1 MTFWGSNSNSTQQY
15 SAPAAAPASAASG
28 SSASNPA
35 YTPTHADPSVITAGL
50 QLASKPGASTKPEFS
65 TKFNSLVGGAG
76 GLGRLPSLAR
86 RSLIGGA

>member
-1 MTFWGSNSNSTQQY
+1 MTFFGGGSPAQPTPQTVT
-15 SAPAAAPASAASG
+15 PAAASTPAPT
-28 SSASNPA
+28 PA

-50 QLASKPGASTKPEFS
+50 QLVGKPGASTKPEFS
-65 TKFNSLVGGAG
+65 TKFASLVGGAG